1 MKNFLKLTNFELN
14 RFSKIYITLIGLTLV
29 MQTIGMILL
38 SSSYMN
44 DVEEQLAMGNSMEW
58 ITINLGTFSFSSL
71 TRTFWFGGPIII
83 AIVTLLIYVFFIWYR
98 DWFGKNTF
106 IYRLLMIPT
115 ARINLFFAKAST
127 IFLMVLGL
135 ISLQLVFI
143 LLENELL
150 KILVSDAF
158 REDQSLKQIIFNF
171 DYMGV
176 LYPNS
181 IIQFFI
187 NYGIGFMAVFVIFTG
202 ILFERCYRLKGI
214 LFGILFAGVSLL
226 IFISPILLQVT
237 ILNEFFYPIE
247 IFILM
252 AITGLVVISGSIWM
266 SHYLLNKK
274 IRV

>member
-14 RFSKIYITLIGLTLV
+14 RFSKIYFTLIGLTLV
-29 MQTIGMILL
+29 MQTIGIVLL
-38 SSSYMN
+38 SSSYMS
-44 DVEEQLAMGNSMEW
+44 DVEEQLALGNSIEW
-58 ITINLGTFSFSSL
+58 ITINFGTFSFIYV
-71 TRTFWFGGPIII
+71 TRSFWFGGPIVI

-106 IYRLLMIPT
+106 IYRLLMLPT
-115 ARINLFFAKAST
+115 ARINLFFAKSAT

-143 LLENELL
+143 LVENELL
-150 KILVSDAF
+150 KVLVSDAF
-158 REDQSLKQIIFNF
+158 REDQNLRQIIFGF

-176 LYPNS
+176 LYPAS
-181 IIQFFI
+181 FIQFII

-202 ILFERCYRLKGI
+202 VLFERCFRLKGI
-214 LFGILFAGVSLL
+214 VLAILFAGVALL

-237 ILNEFFYPIE
+237 ILKEFFYPNE

-252 AITGLVVISGSIWM
+252 VITGLIVTTGSIWM